1 MYIRN
6 EDISPPGKKAQAR
19 SCSND
24 DVVLA
29 LVFLFLPS
37 ELDLELEDD
46 DDDDDDDDDLKVKD
60 EMILDI
66 ILEVGGGE
74 VSSLLVS

>member
-1 MYIRN
+1 LYIRN

-29 LVFLFLPS
+29 LVFSFLLS
-37 ELDLELEDD
+37 ELDLELE
-46 DDDDDDDDDLKVKD
+46 DDDDDDDLKVKD